1 MKIKL
6 ITMKKGTYKT
16 IGMLLEI
23 PLCDYPVSCISNGLE
38 IYTEDTEHNWLK
50 KVYDKENNL
59 INLERGNSFGVT
71 YRKEFTYQNG
81 VLISTIDT
89 NGKIENFIQTVEM
102 TMDEIIEKFGYKIK
116 VVNKRK

>member
-6 ITMKKGTYKT
+6 ITMKKGAYKT

-23 PLCDYPVSCISNGLE
+23 PLCDYPVSCSSNGLE
-38 IYTEDTEHNWLK
+38 IYTEDKQYNWTK
-50 KVYDKENNL
+50 KVFNKENQI
-59 INLERGNSFGVT
+59 INVESGNSFGVT
-71 YRKEFTYQNG
+71 YRKEFTYQKG
-81 VLISTIDT
+81 ILISTVDT
-89 NGKIENFIQTVEM
+89 NGIVENFIQTVEM